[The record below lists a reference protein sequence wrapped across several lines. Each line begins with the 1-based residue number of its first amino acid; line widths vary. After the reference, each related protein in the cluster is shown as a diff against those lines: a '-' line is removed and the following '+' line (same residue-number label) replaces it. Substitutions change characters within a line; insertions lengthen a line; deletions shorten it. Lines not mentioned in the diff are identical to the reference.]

1 MVLGMIGTQGTARNE
16 VSVQAD
22 FAPSSLIEARR
33 SFPLTLLVVYRTFC
47 YRRPIRH
54 STLVIIDRH
63 LPAEGHYHA
72 GLLVAAVG
80 VGWGGEKPSSVLF
93 HLDHVGRL
101 PETGTSQI
109 NFTIDVASSAIVR
122 DTKGYF
128 STLYS

>member
-1 MVLGMIGTQGTARNE
+1 MDGTARHGTRQSE

-33 SFPLTLLVVYRTFC
+33 SFPITLLVVCRTFC

-72 GLLVAAVG
+72 GLLVVAVG
-80 VGWGGEKPSSVLF
+80 VGWGGGREAILGAISPPPRRPIARDGHKPDQF
-93 HLDHVGRL
+93 HD
-101 PETGTSQI
+101 
-109 NFTIDVASSAIVR
+109 
-122 DTKGYF
+122 
-128 STLYS
+128 